1 MIEIINKELNNL
13 NFDSYLRY
21 ILSKEENK
29 SLGYISMSSDLYK
42 LLFEDILRI
51 DYSDKCTVKIDL
63 DVEYVENGGVK
74 IFCLYLKKDIAK
86 RSNR

>member
-1 MIEIINKELNNL
+1 MWKDSNDAAKMENWIYNIINPNRLHSDLLEKMIEIINKELNNL

-42 LLFEDILRI
+42 LLLF
-51 DYSDKCTVKIDL
+51 
-63 DVEYVENGGVK
+63 
-74 IFCLYLKKDIAK
+74 
-86 RSNR
+86 